1 MNKMLTC
8 LLVFIHLYDEDTV
21 SLKLSYFKH
30 ERFVVFFACY
40 YRMMSMIFY
49 GLLRKLFQLCSVVNL
64 PFDLLCVVMISKSK
78 SGIKIH

>member
-1 MNKMLTC
+1 MNKMFTC
-8 LLVFIHLYDEDTV
+8 LLVFLYLYDEDTV

-30 ERFVVFFACY
+30 ERFVVFFAFY

-49 GLLRKLFQLCSVVNL
+49 GLRKLFQLFSVVNL